1 MPAGPVGHQV
11 ADGRGLLEELKRR
24 HVWRVAVAYA
34 IAAWLLVQIATQVFP
49 FFNIPN
55 WVVRVVVLLLVLGF
69 PVVVALA
76 WVYEV
81 TPEGIRRTEPAGSP
95 EARPVHE
102 HRSVGQKLN
111 AIIMV
116 VLVLA
121 VAVTSWRL
129 YAVRHENTAASAM
142 AANHSPDEAQRT
154 AGNATPDSAA
164 NTVASGLQAAQ
175 TVPAKSIAVL
185 PFENL
190 STDKT
195 NAYFADGM
203 QDLILT
209 KLADVGDLK
218 VISRTSTM
226 QYGSH
231 PQNLKQIGQQLGV
244 ATILEGSVQ
253 KAANE
258 VLINVQLINARTDG
272 HIWAQSYTRT
282 LDNIF
287 GVEGDVA
294 TQIAGTLSAKLS
306 PAQSAQLTAVPTR
319 NPAAYDA
326 FLRAEYQANRGLI
339 NYDTAGWKAAIPLYR
354 QAVRA
359 DPGFALAWARLSYDE
374 SQLAWFGGGG
384 QDVKQLKQ
392 QAHAD
397 AEQALKLAPDLA
409 ASQLALGY
417 CEYWGRQ
424 DYDAALKAFAEAL
437 KLKPNDTDA
446 LAAQGYV
453 LRRTGHFDAAIASL
467 QQASTLDPRNSA
479 LAFELG
485 LTYMDNSRYAE
496 AERAFQRA
504 LALDP
509 ENRNAKAAYSNA
521 IAYSSGDLT
530 RAMAAAQGD
539 DPALRI
545 QRAFLL
551 TYQRN
556 YKDALALLDGIPDT
570 PDNFSIGSGGF
581 KPQQQANLYWLMGDK
596 VRARP
601 LYAQSLTLLREP
613 LKMAQGSNLA
623 FVLIAAANAQIGLGQ
638 NAEGLDAIAKSLKTV
653 ADNKDEVYGPIVM
666 VVDAQVFAQAGRADL
681 AVPLLAKALA
691 EPGIGQSYS
700 PVMLWLDPWW
710 DSIRN
715 DARFQALLKQYAR
728 YKPAA
733 TYPMRQAGVAA
744 AASAL
749 ASPARK

>member
-1 MPAGPVGHQV
+1 M
-11 ADGRGLLEELKRR
+11 ADSRGLLEELKRR

-34 IAAWLLVQIATQVFP
+34 IVAWLLVQIATQVFP

-111 AIIMV
+111 AIIIV
-116 VLVLA
+116 VLLLA

-129 YAVRHENTAASAM
+129 YDVRHEDTVATAA
-142 AANHSPDEAQRT
+142 NRSPDEGLRT
-154 AGNATPDSAA
+154 AGNAAPDSAA
-164 NTVASGLQAAQ
+164 ETAASGPH
-175 TVPAKSIAVL
+175 TEPTIPAKSIAVL

-231 PQNLKQIGQQLGV
+231 PENLKQIGQQLGV

-287 GVEGDVA
+287 GVEGEVA

-306 PAQSAQLTAVPTR
+306 PAQSAQLAAVPTR
-319 NPAAYDA
+319 NTAAYDA
-326 FLRAEYQANRGLI
+326 FFRAEYQANRGLI
-339 NYDTAGWKAAIPLYR
+339 NYDTASWKAAIPLYR
-354 QAVRA
+354 QAVQA
-359 DPGFALAWARLSYDE
+359 DPGFALAWARLSFNE

-384 QDVKQLKQ
+384 QDVKQLNQ
-392 QAHAD
+392 QARAD
-397 AEQALKLAPDLA
+397 AEQALKLVPDLA
-409 ASQLALGY
+409 ASQLAVGFT
-417 CEYWGRQ
+417 EYWGHQ

-446 LAAQGYV
+446 LAAQGFV
-453 LRRTGHFDAAIASL
+453 QRRTGHFDAAIASL

-485 LTYMDNSRYAE
+485 LTYMDNSRYAD
-496 AERAFQRA
+496 AEQAFQRA

-509 ENRNAKAAYSNA
+509 ENRNAKTAYSNA
-521 IAYSSGDLT
+521 IVYSSGDIT
-530 RAMAAAQGD
+530 RAMAVAQGD
-539 DPALRI
+539 DPGVKLQRVAL
-545 QRAFLL
+545 LS
-551 TYQRN
+551 YQRT
-556 YKDALALLDGIPDT
+556 YKEALALLDGIPDT
-570 PDNFSIGSGGF
+570 PDNFSIGGGGL

-596 VRARP
+596 AQARP
-601 LYAQSLTLLREP
+601 LYARSLALLREP
-613 LKMAQGSNLA
+613 LSMAQGSNLA
-623 FVLIAAANAQIGLGQ
+623 FVLMAVANAEIGLGQ
-638 NAEGLDAIAKSLKTV
+638 NAEGMDAIDKSLKTV
-653 ADNKDEVYGPIVM
+653 ADNKDQVYGPIVM
-666 VVDAQVFAQAGRADL
+666 VVDAQVYAQAGHPDL

-691 EPGIGQSYS
+691 EPGIGQGYS

-715 DARFQALLKQYAR
+715 DHHFQALLKQYAR
-728 YKPAA
+728 YKPA
-733 TYPMRQAGVAA
+733 VA
-744 AASAL
+744 
-749 ASPARK
+749 

>member
-1 MPAGPVGHQV
+1 M
-11 ADGRGLLEELKRR
+11 ADGRSLLEELKRR

-34 IAAWLLVQIATQVFP
+34 VAAWLLVQIATQVFP
-49 FFNIPN
+49 FFDIPN

-69 PVVVALA
+69 PVVAALA

-95 EARPVHE
+95 EARPVRE

-111 AIIMV
+111 AIIIV

-121 VAVTSWRL
+121 VAVTGWGL
-129 YAVRHENTAASAM
+129 YAVRHENTAAAAIGSA
-142 AANHSPDEAQRT
+142 SEAGVQP
-154 AGNATPDSAA
+154 A
-164 NTVASGLQAAQ
+164 QAI
-175 TVPAKSIAVL
+175 PAKSIAVL

-226 QYGSH
+226 QYGSR

-258 VLINVQLINARTDG
+258 VLINVQLINARTDD

-294 TQIAGTLSAKLS
+294 AQIASALSAKLS
-306 PAQSAQLTAVPTR
+306 PAQSAKLAAVPTR

-326 FLRAEYQANRGLI
+326 FLRAEYQANKGTI
-339 NYDTAGWKAAIPLYR
+339 NYDTASLKAAIPLYR
-354 QAVRA
+354 EAVQA
-359 DPGFALAWARLSYDE
+359 DPAFALAWARLSYNE

-384 QDVKQLKQ
+384 QDVKQLKA
-392 QAHAD
+392 QARTD

-424 DYDAALKAFAEAL
+424 DYGAALQAFAAAL
-437 KLKPNDTDA
+437 KLKPNDSDA
-446 LAAQGYV
+446 LAAQGFV
-453 LRRTGHFDAAIASL
+453 QRRMGHFDAAIVSL
-467 QQASTLDPRNSA
+467 QRASTLDPRNSA

-485 LTYMDNSRYAE
+485 LTYMVTSRYAE
-496 AERAFQRA
+496 AEQAFQRA

-509 ENRNAKAAYSNA
+509 DNRNAKAAYSIA
-521 IAYSSGDLT
+521 IVYRSGD
-530 RAMAAAQGD
+530 MAAVQGD
-539 DPALRI
+539 NPGVKLQRVAL
-545 QRAFLL
+545 LS
-551 TYQRN
+551 YQRN

-570 PDNFSIGSGGF
+570 PDNFSIGGGGF

-596 VRARP
+596 ARARP
-601 LYAQSLTLLREP
+601 LYAQALALLQAP
-613 LKMAQGSNLA
+613 LEMVRGSNLA
-623 FVLIAAANAQIGLGQ
+623 LALVQVANAQIGLGQ
-638 NAEGLDAIAKSLKTV
+638 TAEGLKTIEKSLQVV
-653 ADNKDEVYGPIVM
+653 ADSKDQAYGPDVM
-666 VVDAQVFAQAGRADL
+666 VTDALNYAQAGRPDL

-691 EPGIGQSYS
+691 VPGIGQSYS

-715 DARFQALLKQYAR
+715 DPRFRALLKQYAR
-728 YKPAA
+728 YKPD
-733 TYPMRQAGVAA
+733 VAHFTPPA
-744 AASAL
+744 SGGSAVAASAVN
-749 ASPARK
+749 P

>member
-1 MPAGPVGHQV
+1 
-11 ADGRGLLEELKRR
+11 
-24 HVWRVAVAYA
+24 
-34 IAAWLLVQIATQVFP
+34 
-49 FFNIPN
+49 
-55 WVVRVVVLLLVLGF
+55 
-69 PVVVALA
+69 
-76 WVYEV
+76 
-81 TPEGIRRTEPAGSP
+81 
-95 EARPVHE
+95 
-102 HRSVGQKLN
+102 
-111 AIIMV
+111 
-116 VLVLA
+116 
-121 VAVTSWRL
+121 
-129 YAVRHENTAASAM
+129 
-142 AANHSPDEAQRT
+142 
-154 AGNATPDSAA
+154 
-164 NTVASGLQAAQ
+164 
-175 TVPAKSIAVL
+175 
-185 PFENL
+185 
-190 STDKT
+190 
-195 NAYFADGM
+195 
-203 QDLILT
+203 
-209 KLADVGDLK
+209 
-218 VISRTSTM
+218 
-226 QYGSH
+226 
-231 PQNLKQIGQQLGV
+231 
-244 ATILEGSVQ
+244 
-253 KAANE
+253 
-258 VLINVQLINARTDG
+258 INARTDG

-354 QAVRA
+354 QAVQA

-384 QDVKQLKQ
+384 QDVKQLNQ
-392 QAHAD
+392 QARAD

-453 LRRTGHFDAAIASL
+453 QRRTGHFDAAIASL

-496 AERAFQRA
+496 AEQAFQRA

-509 ENRNAKAAYSNA
+509 ENRNARAAYSNA
-521 IAYSSGDLT
+521 IAYSSGDLS

-539 DPALRI
+539 DPALKI
-545 QRAFLL
+545 QRTFLL

-556 YKDALALLDGIPDT
+556 YKDALALLDSIPDT
-570 PDNFSIGSGGF
+570 PDNFSIGNGGF

-596 VRARP
+596 ARARP
-601 LYAQSLTLLREP
+601 LYAQSLSLLREP

-623 FVLIAAANAQIGLGQ
+623 FVMMAAANAQIGLGQ
-638 NAEGLDAIAKSLKTV
+638 NAEGMDAIARSLKTV
-653 ADNKDEVYGPIVM
+653 ADSKDQVYGPIVM
-666 VVDAQVFAQAGRADL
+666 VVDAQVYAQAGRPDR

-710 DSIRN
+710 DPIRN
-715 DARFQALLKQYAR
+715 DRRFQALLKQYAR
-728 YKPAA
+728 YKPAVVRA
-733 TYPMRQAGVAA
+733 SAGSMA
-744 AASAL
+744 AASAIK
-749 ASPARK
+749 P

>member
-1 MPAGPVGHQV
+1 MPSEAGLSPAGPVGHQV
-11 ADGRGLLEELKRR
+11 ADGRSLLEELKRR

-49 FFNIPN
+49 FFSIPN
-55 WVVRVVVLLLVLGF
+55 WVVRVVVLLLVLGS

-95 EARPVHE
+95 EARPVHQ

-111 AIIMV
+111 AIIII

-129 YAVRHENTAASAM
+129 YAVRHENNAAPAAVAAAM
-142 AANHSPDEAQRT
+142 GSPDEAQRNP
-154 AGNATPDSAA
+154 GSAD
-164 NTVASGLQAAQ
+164 LQ
-175 TVPAKSIAVL
+175 TVQTIPAKSIAVL

-231 PQNLKQIGQQLGV
+231 PENLKQIGQQLGV
-244 ATILEGSVQ
+244 ANILEGSVQ
-253 KAANE
+253 KAGNE

-282 LDNIF
+282 LDSIF
-287 GVEGDVA
+287 GVEGEVA
-294 TQIAGTLSAKLS
+294 AQIAGTLSAKLS

-326 FLRAEYQANRGLI
+326 FLRAEYRATKGLI
-339 NYDTAGWKAAIPLYR
+339 NYDTASWKAAIPLYHE
-354 QAVRA
+354 AVQA
-359 DPGFALAWARLSYDE
+359 DPDFALAWARLSFNE

-384 QDVKQLKQ
+384 QNVEQLNQ
-392 QAHAD
+392 QARAD

-409 ASQLALGY
+409 ASQLALGFT
-417 CEYWGRQ
+417 EYWGRQ
-424 DYDAALKAFAEAL
+424 HYDAALKAFAEAL

-446 LAAQGYV
+446 LSAQGYV
-453 LRRTGHFDAAIASL
+453 QRRMGHFDTAIASL

-485 LTYMDNSRYAE
+485 LTYMETSRYAE
-496 AERAFQRA
+496 AQQAFQRA

-509 ENRNAKAAYSNA
+509 ENRNAKTSYSNA
-521 IAYSSGDLT
+521 ILYSVGDIS
-530 RAMAAAQGD
+530 RAMAVAQGD
-539 DPALRI
+539 DPGVKL
-545 QRAFLL
+545 QRVVLL
-551 TYQRN
+551 SYQRN
-556 YKDALALLDGIPDT
+556 YKDALALLDGIPDS
-570 PDNFSIGSGGF
+570 PDNFSIGGGGF

-596 VRARP
+596 ARARP
-601 LYAQSLTLLREP
+601 LYAQSLALLQMP

-623 FVLIAAANAQIGLGQ
+623 FVLVAVANAEIGLGQ
-638 NAEGLDAIAKSLKTV
+638 TAEGLDAVTKSLKTV
-653 ADNKDEVYGPIVM
+653 ADSKDQVYGPIVM
-666 VVDAQVFAQAGRADL
+666 VVDAENYAQAGRPDL
-681 AVPLLAKALA
+681 AVPLIARALA
-691 EPGIGQSYS
+691 APGIGQGYS

-710 DSIRN
+710 DSVRN
-715 DARFQALLKQYAR
+715 DSRFQALLKQYAK
-728 YKPAA
+728 YKPAVIDPIPKTA
-733 TYPMRQAGVAA
+733 VLTA
-744 AASAL
+744 AASAP
-749 ASPARK
+749 ASSATKP

>member
-11 ADGRGLLEELKRR
+11 TDGRGLLEELKRR

-102 HRSVGQKLN
+102 HRSVGQRLN
-111 AIIMV
+111 AIIMI

-129 YAVRHENTAASAM
+129 YAVRHENNAASA
-142 AANHSPDEAQRT
+142 AAAAAMGSPDEARRNPGS
-154 AGNATPDSAA
+154 AGAQPA
-164 NTVASGLQAAQ
+164 QAI
-175 TVPAKSIAVL
+175 PAKSIAVL

-244 ATILEGSVQ
+244 ANILEGSVQ
-253 KAANE
+253 KAGNE

-282 LDNIF
+282 LDSIF
-287 GVEGDVA
+287 GVEGEVA
-294 TQIAGTLSAKLS
+294 AQIAGTLSAKLS

-326 FLRAEYQANRGLI
+326 FLRAEYQANKGLI
-339 NYDTAGWKAAIPLYR
+339 NYDTASWKAALPLYHD
-354 QAVRA
+354 AVQA
-359 DPGFALAWARLSYDE
+359 DPDFALAWARLSFNE

-384 QDVKQLKQ
+384 QNVEQLNQ
-392 QAHAD
+392 QACAD
-397 AEQALKLAPDLA
+397 AGQALKLAPDLA
-409 ASQLALGY
+409 ASQLALGFT
-417 CEYWGRQ
+417 EYWGRQ
-424 DYDAALKAFAEAL
+424 QYDAALKAFAAAL
-437 KLKPNDTDA
+437 KLKPNDADA
-446 LAAQGYV
+446 LAAQGFV
-453 LRRTGHFDAAIASL
+453 QRRMGHFDAAIASL

-485 LTYMDNSRYAE
+485 LTYMGTSRYAG
-496 AERAFQRA
+496 AEQAFQRA

-521 IAYSSGDLT
+521 IVYSGGDMA

-539 DPALRI
+539 DPALKI
-545 QRAFLL
+545 QRVFLL

-570 PDNFSIGSGGF
+570 PDNFSIGGGGF
-581 KPQQQANLYWLMGDK
+581 KPQQQANLYWLMSDK

-613 LKMAQGSNLA
+613 LQMAHGSNLA
-623 FVLIAAANAQIGLGQ
+623 FVLMAAANAEIGLGQ
-638 NAEGLDAIAKSLKTV
+638 NAEGLKTIEKSLKTI
-653 ADNKDEVYGPIVM
+653 ADSNDHIYGPIVM
-666 VVDAQVFAQAGRADL
+666 VVDAQVFAQAGRPDL
-681 AVPLLAKALA
+681 AVPLLARALA

-710 DSIRN
+710 DSIRS

-728 YKPAA
+728 YKPA
-733 TYPMRQAGVAA
+733 VAHVSPPASGSSMA
-744 AASAL
+744 AASAIE
-749 ASPARK
+749 P